1 MYATL
6 EGIVE
11 SRAPAAVVLKINGI
25 GYEVNISVSTYNRI
39 PDTGK
44 SVQLHIVEVVGMYGG
59 GTTLYGFLNAEEKN
73 IFLTFKDG
81 LKNTGAKKALEY
93 LDRAMKS
100 LADFQRAV
108 NEKNT
113 RVLTS
118 IFGFKKP
125 TAEKII
131 AMLSDKLS
139 DIKVSGVQK
148 WQMVHRETNA
158 TSEAL
163 EALVALGYRES
174 QARAAI
180 EQAVLLKGDE
190 SITNT
195 AELVKLALKQIK

>member
-6 EGIVE
+6 EGIIEV
-11 SRAPAAVVLKINGI
+11 RTPAAVVLNINGI
-25 GYEVNISVSTYNRI
+25 GYEVNVSVSTYNRV
-39 PDTGK
+39 PAEGK
-44 SVQLHIVEVVGMYGG
+44 SVKLHIVEVVGMYGG

-81 LKNTGAKKALEY
+81 LKNTGAKKSLEY

-108 NEKNT
+108 QERNT
-113 RVLTS
+113 KILTS

-131 AMLSDKLS
+131 AMLYDKLS
-139 DIKVSGVQK
+139 NIKVSSAQK
-148 WQMVHRETNA
+148 WQAAHSENNA

-174 QARAAI
+174 QARAAV
-180 EQAVLLKGDE
+180 EQAVLLRGDGAIAGT
-190 SITNT
+190 S
-195 AELVKLALKQIK
+195 ELVKLALKQIK